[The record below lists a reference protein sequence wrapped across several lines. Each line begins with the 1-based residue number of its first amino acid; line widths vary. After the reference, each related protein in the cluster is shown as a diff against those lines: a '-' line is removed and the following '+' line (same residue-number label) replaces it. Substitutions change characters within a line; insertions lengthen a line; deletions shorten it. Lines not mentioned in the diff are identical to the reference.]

1 MSLIIAT
8 SRLNEDETQS
18 TNQRPSNFQN
28 FFRSPIEIE
37 SDSEIAVDSVKIQR
51 TGNITIGA
59 QSFFCHYF
67 GLNPD
72 VLEPGNEYNELLS
85 ISRTIKPK
93 KGTYSIESFV
103 DQVTKDFNAQY
114 DDPRIYGNASVIVN
128 PNATFQEEG
137 VKIGFTDRGKSNTD
151 VSASL
156 VDQPVFNIANPSNFR
171 KGQQT
176 PGNDAIKP
184 SDAFTW
190 TAGTGVFLRTGADAT
205 GFHNASCVGILT
217 GRPLCLNEGE
227 FIVELKNASSAPF
240 AVGLSRPQIQF
251 EDPTRADT
259 NGSSTTK
266 EKTRRYR
273 GIYNLDNNTWAN
285 QRGDTSILSYDGT
298 TTIRGPYETYDYVF
312 ILDSEEK
319 ITIAQRVAQ
328 SPGTGLISRHQELE
342 YWSSGGSVTGDKM
355 TKAEFYATYD
365 AIKFEAFGDEIRL
378 FFRVAA
384 SPGAK
389 AAAVVYHQIVG
400 SNLSSAGAVGK
411 TFSPIG
417 STSYA
422 LYPMI
427 NLGAGSVTITDFN
440 SNYIGTDTSYDS
452 PTYLASPPSAAGYYP
467 GDDMFSNE
475 AVDALSTLDF
485 IHARGDRQL
494 ASDSLQNAVFK
505 CDGSY
510 LKLNAQQAA
519 PFGPFVFAGM
529 NSADGADYAHIITMN
544 KFSPDPLDTLI
555 AGQRF
560 PDMSGRLGFPDR
572 AIISSKSGDGFVTGD
587 DGLVVAFTSVFA
599 LEKTALSSFIR
610 LPGLTHKS
618 FNGAQAGLSKII
630 YQLPQF
636 SNDGREYGAL
646 YFEPGEKTYIKLN
659 NPNPLLL
666 NSLQVQIV
674 DPFEKETASLTGDTQ
689 VVFHIRKRK

>member
-8 SRLNEDETQS
+8 SRLKEDELQS

-37 SDSEIAVDSVKIQR
+37 ADSEIAVDSVKIQR

-59 QSFFCHYF
+59 KSFFCHYF
-67 GLNPD
+67 GLDPD

-103 DQVTKDFNAQY
+103 DQLTKDFNAQY

-128 PNATFQEEG
+128 PNAAFQEEG
-137 VKIGFTDRGKSNTD
+137 VQIKFTDRGKSTTS

-156 VDQPVFNIANPSNFR
+156 VDQPVFNLANPSNFR

-190 TAGTGVFLRTGADAT
+190 TPGTGVFLRTGADAT

-217 GRPLCLNEGE
+217 GRPFCLNEGE
-227 FIVELKNASSAPF
+227 LETTVGNASTAPF

-285 QRGDTSILSYDGT
+285 QRGDTGILSYDGT
-298 TTIRGPYETYDYVF
+298 STIRGPYETYDYVF
-312 ILDSEEK
+312 IQDSEDK

-328 SPGTGLISRHQELE
+328 SPGTGLVSRLQELE

-365 AIKFEAFGDEIRL
+365 GIKFQGVGDEIRL
-378 FFRVAA
+378 FFRRTVA
-384 SPGAK
+384 PGAK
-389 AAAVVYHQIVG
+389 APAVFDQIVG

-427 NLGAGSVTITDFN
+427 NLGAGSVTIEEFH
-440 SNYIGTDTSYDS
+440 SNYTGTDTSYDS
-452 PTYLASPPSAAGYYP
+452 PTYVASPPSAAGYYP

-475 AVDALSTLDF
+475 SVDALSTLDF

-510 LKLNAQQAA
+510 LKLNTQQAA
-519 PFGPFVFAGM
+519 PFGPFIFAGL
-529 NSADGADYAHIITMN
+529 NGADGVDYAHIITMN

-572 AIISSKSGDGFVTGD
+572 AIISSKSGVGYVAGD
-587 DGLVVAFTSVFA
+587 DSKVITFTSVFA

-659 NPNPLLL
+659 NPNPIIL

-689 VVFHIRKRK
+689 IVFHIRKRK

>member
-37 SDSEIAVDSVKIQR
+37 PDSEIAVDSVKIQR

-59 QSFFCHYF
+59 QSFFGHYYGF
-67 GLNPD
+67 NPD
-72 VLEPGNEYNELLS
+72 DLDPGDEYNDLLS

-103 DQVTKDFNAQY
+103 DQLTKDFNAQY

-128 PNATFQEEG
+128 PNAAFQEEG
-137 VKIGFTDRGKSNTD
+137 VQIRFTDRGKSNTD

-156 VDQPVFNIANPSNFR
+156 VDQPVFNLANPSAFR
-171 KGQQT
+171 KRGGPNASQ
-176 PGNDAIKP
+176 GIKP

-190 TAGTGVFLRTGADAT
+190 TAGTGVFERTGASGT

-217 GRPLCLNEGE
+217 GRPFCLNQGK
-227 FIVELKNASSAPF
+227 FDFSVLGASSAPF

-251 EDPTRADT
+251 EDPKLANASAATTRY
-259 NGSSTTK
+259 K
-266 EKTRRYR
+266 
-273 GIYNLDNNTWAN
+273 GIYNLDNETFAN
-285 QRGDTSILSYDGT
+285 AGGQTEILDYRGLDGIDG
-298 TTIRGPYETYDYVF
+298 IRGPYETYDYVF
-312 ILDSEEK
+312 ILDADDN
-319 ITIAQRVAQ
+319 ITIAQRVSDFVNGEARPQ
-328 SPGTGLISRHQELE
+328 DGQFSRLQELE
-342 YWSSGGSVTGDKM
+342 YWQSGGAVTVSKM
-355 TKAEFYATYD
+355 TKTAFYAAYD
-365 AIKFEAFGDEIRL
+365 GVRFEGLGDQINL
-378 FFRVAA
+378 YFKQK
-384 SPGAK
+384 GK
-389 AAAVVYHQIVG
+389 AAYDQILG
-400 SNLSSAGAVGK
+400 SNLSSAGAVGR
-411 TFSPIG
+411 TFTPIG

-422 LYPMI
+422 LYPML
-427 NLGAGSVTITDFN
+427 NVGAGSITITNFD
-440 SNYIGTDTSYDS
+440 SNYTGTDTSYDS
-452 PTYLASPPSAAGYYP
+452 PTYIASPPSAAGYYP

-475 AVDALSTLDF
+475 AVDGLSDLDF
-485 IHARGDRQL
+485 IHLKRDRQL
-494 ASDSLQNAVFK
+494 ASDSLQSAVFK
-505 CDGSY
+505 CDSSNN
-510 LKLNAQQAA
+510 KLFHPSSRQTL
-519 PFGPFVFAGM
+519 PYVFAGL
-529 NSADGADYAHIITMN
+529 NSAAGADYAHIITMN

-572 AIISSKSGDGFVTGD
+572 AIISSKSGVGFVAGD
-587 DGLVVAFTSVFA
+587 DSNVVTFTSVFA

>member
-8 SRLNEDETQS
+8 SRLKEDELQS

-37 SDSEIAVDSVKIQR
+37 PDSEIAVDSVKIQR

-59 QSFFCHYF
+59 KSFFCHYF
-67 GLNPD
+67 GLDPD

-103 DQVTKDFNAQY
+103 DQLTKDFNAQY

-128 PNATFQEEG
+128 PNAAFQEEG
-137 VKIGFTDRGKSNTD
+137 VQIKFTDRGKSTTS

-156 VDQPVFNIANPSNFR
+156 VDQPVFNLANPSNFR

-190 TAGTGVFLRTGADAT
+190 TPGTGVFLRTGADAT

-217 GRPLCLNEGE
+217 GRPFCLNEGE
-227 FIVELKNASSAPF
+227 LETTVGNASTAPF

-285 QRGDTSILSYDGT
+285 QRGDTGILSYDGT
-298 TTIRGPYETYDYVF
+298 STIRGPYETYDYVF
-312 ILDSEEK
+312 IQDSEDK
-319 ITIAQRVAQ
+319 ITIAQRVAR
-328 SPGTGLISRHQELE
+328 SIKGRLVSTHQELE

-365 AIKFEAFGDEIRL
+365 GIKFQGVGDEIRL
-378 FFRVAA
+378 FFRRTVA
-384 SPGAK
+384 PGAK
-389 AAAVVYHQIVG
+389 APAVFDQIVG

-427 NLGAGSVTITDFN
+427 NLGAGSVTIEEFH
-440 SNYIGTDTSYDS
+440 SNYTGTDTSYDS
-452 PTYLASPPSAAGYYP
+452 PTYVASPPSAAGYYP

-475 AVDALSTLDF
+475 SVDALSTLDF

-510 LKLNAQQAA
+510 LKLNTQQAA
-519 PFGPFVFAGM
+519 PFGPFIFAGL
-529 NSADGADYAHIITMN
+529 NGADGVDYAHIITMN

-572 AIISSKSGDGFVTGD
+572 AIISSKSGVGYVAGD
-587 DGLVVAFTSVFA
+587 DSKVITFTSVFA

-659 NPNPLLL
+659 NPNPIIL